1 MHWENKLSIESG
13 RQKMSFI
20 KALEYPRNVVGDNPS
35 IKRFVESGGKLTNM
49 KKTLLYSDAAF
60 RAYLEWYPLETELKA
75 FLSEKEIELFALSI
89 SAQGDCLLCST
100 YFRKALLDRGENPDH
115 LSLSPREQLLSD
127 FGRAIAK
134 NSGTIPET
142 IYRLLKSTFSDREI
156 VLLTAFAGIM
166 IATNVFNNA
175 LKVDLDDHLINIRGR

>member
-1 MHWENKLSIESG
+1 MLNQCSQLLGE
-13 RQKMSFI
+13 KMSFI
-20 KALEYPRNVVGDNPS
+20 KPLEYPGNLTGENPS
-35 IKRFVESGGKLTNM
+35 IKNFVESGGKLTNM

-60 RAYLEWYPLETELKA
+60 RAYLEWYPLETELKG
-75 FLSEKEIELFALSI
+75 FLSEKEIEIFALSI

-115 LSLSPREQLLSD
+115 LSLSQREQLLSD

-134 NSGTIPET
+134 DSSHIPEKT
-142 IYRLLKSTFSDREI
+142 YNQLKLKFSDKEI

-175 LKVDLDDHLINIRGR
+175 LKVDLDDHLVNIRGR